1 MDKGNKTFK
10 KMRLR
15 SDLTLRNIGN
25 EYLIVEP
32 GNDLVDLSKVY
43 SLNKTAA
50 FIWQELQGQ
59 DFEEDDVAELLIKEY
74 QISSRTAYMD
84 GERILNQFK
93 LQKFVI
99 Q

>member
-59 DFEEDDVAELLIKEY
+59 DFEENDVAELLIKEY